1 MYRIVVTD
9 LDGTL
14 LNQEHA
20 ISETSRA
27 MFRQLSGGIRFIMA
41 TGRPWG
47 DARYFRD
54 QLDIPMY
61 LISSNGARVHSPED
75 DVLVSHD
82 LSPDLLSVLYALSE
96 QFADDTLMSVNQED
110 RWFVT
115 RAFPELAEYHRDSGF
130 TYQVSTAADMPRM
143 GVCKVFFNARSREC
157 LLPLEA
163 IIKAQL
169 GDWVSITW
177 SSPGCLEIMTAG
189 VNKGQAL
196 AELLPRLHARPG
208 DIMAF
213 GDGLNDLEMLTL
225 AGRGVR
231 MQNADPLLKARLP
244 SLDTTLSNHEHGVA
258 RYLCDYYL
266 GERTTA

>member
-20 ISETSRA
+20 ISESSSA
-27 MFRQLSGGIRFIMA
+27 IFRQLSGGIRFIMA

-54 QLDIPMY
+54 QLNIPIY

-75 DVLVSHD
+75 EVLVSHD
-82 LSPDLLSVLYALSE
+82 LTPDLLTALYTLSE

-130 TYQVSTAADMPRM
+130 TYLVSAAADMPHQ
-143 GVCKVFFNARSREC
+143 GVCKVFFNARNRNA

-163 IIKAQL
+163 IIRESL
-169 GDWVSITW
+169 GEQVSITW
-177 SSPGCLEIMTAG
+177 SSPECLEIMAAG

-196 AELLPRLHARPG
+196 AELLPRLHAKPG

-213 GDGLNDLEMLTL
+213 GDGLNDLEMLSL
-225 AGRGVR
+225 VGRGVC
-231 MQNADPLLKARLP
+231 MQNADPLLKSRLP

-258 RYLCDYYL
+258 CYLRDYYL